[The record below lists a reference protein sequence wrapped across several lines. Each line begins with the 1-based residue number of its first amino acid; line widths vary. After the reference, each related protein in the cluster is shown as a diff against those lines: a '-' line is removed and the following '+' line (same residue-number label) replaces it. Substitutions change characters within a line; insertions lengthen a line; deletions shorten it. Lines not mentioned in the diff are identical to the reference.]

1 MDFVEKDNKTE
12 LVITHSAFSTMQI
25 AKKHNNNWTHSL
37 EGGLFN
43 YFN

>member
-1 MDFVEKDNKTE
+1 MKLDDLALSWNAKESLAGKVA
-12 LVITHSAFSTMQI
+12 LVTD
-25 AKKHNNNWTHSL
+25 WTHSL